1 MEKLKNEVSIDELT
15 DLLACLDRAQDD
27 LKQIIDNR
35 KRGYKDQAKESRLV
49 KELKEIQINAENVH
63 GGELPPLKIDVL
75 D

>member
-1 MEKLKNEVSIDELT
+1 MEKLKNEVSTDELT

-27 LKQIIDNR
+27 LKQIIENR

-49 KELKEIQINAENVH
+49 RELKEIQINAENVY
-63 GGELPPLKIDVL
+63 GGNLPPLKINVL

>member
-1 MEKLKNEVSIDELT
+1 MLKLKNDVSVDELT
-15 DLLACLDRAQDD
+15 DLLVCLDRAHDD

-35 KRGYKDQAKESRLV
+35 KHGYKDRAKESRLV

-63 GGELPPLKIDVL
+63 GGDLPPLKITVL